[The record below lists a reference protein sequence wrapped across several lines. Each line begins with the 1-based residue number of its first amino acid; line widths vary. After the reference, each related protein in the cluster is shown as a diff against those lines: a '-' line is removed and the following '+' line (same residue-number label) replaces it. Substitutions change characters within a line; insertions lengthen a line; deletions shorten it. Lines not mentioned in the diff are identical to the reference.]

1 MLTWIRNLLAAPVF
15 EGDEDKT
22 RIAGLLDVMLLTTL
36 LATVVGTIVMFWIEP
51 NEIVVNAL
59 FGVILVVLI
68 FGLRALTRRG
78 HVQLVGTLFS
88 SMLWGGMTFLLFTG
102 EGIRDPSFTAYFLVV
117 AIASLLLGARAATVF
132 GLLSI
137 LGMLGIFYAEIS
149 GAITVPVQALAGP
162 VHAVTL
168 ATTLG
173 LTTLLLRSAV
183 RSISEGFG
191 RARSYAA
198 ELEEERE
205 HLEQTVEERTLDLT
219 RRARYL
225 EATAEVARAAA
236 SVLDLQELLSQTA
249 ALISERFGFYHT
261 AIYLLDPTGEWAAL
275 GAASS
280 EGGQRMLAH
289 GHRLRVGQEGIVGY
303 VTDQGRPRI
312 ALDVGADAAFFDIP
326 DLPDTRSEMALPL
339 RARGQIIGALDVQST
354 EPGAFIDEDVAVL
367 QTLADQVALAISNT
381 RLFQQAQE
389 SLAAERRAY
398 GEIVRE
404 AWQQMVR
411 ARPDLGYLCVPHGV
425 YPVESAWRPEM
436 VQASQAG
443 QTVRDG
449 RSTVVIPVNIRD
461 RVVGAVR
468 LRKPDDAGEWTAEEI
483 ALMETVTEQLSVALE
498 GARLYQDAQRR
509 AARER
514 LTREITDKMRRATG
528 VEGIVQTA
536 VDELFSALGA
546 SRTFVRLGDG
556 PSAPEDGNADQK
568 K

>member
-22 RIAGLLDVMLLTTL
+22 RIAGLLDVMLLTTT
-36 LATVVGTIVMFWIEP
+36 LATVVGTIAMYWVEP
-51 NEIVVNAL
+51 TEIVTDTI
-59 FGVILVVLI
+59 FGIVLI
-68 FGLRALTRRG
+68 VLISGLRVLARRG

-88 SMLWGGMTFLLFTG
+88 SMMWGGMTFLLYIG
-102 EGIRDPSFTAYFLVV
+102 EGVRDPSVTAYFLVI
-117 AIASLLLGARAATVF
+117 AIASLLLGARAATIF

-137 LGMLGIFYAEIS
+137 LAMLGILYAEIS
-149 GAITVPVQALAGP
+149 GAITVPLRASAGP
-162 VHAVTL
+162 VHAVTI
-168 ATTLG
+168 AVTLG

-183 RSISEGFG
+183 RSINAGFG

-205 HLEQTVEERTLDLT
+205 HLERTVEERTLDLT

-236 SVLDLQELLSQTA
+236 SVLDLQELLSQTV

-280 EGGQRMLAH
+280 EGGQRMLRR

-303 VTDQGRPRI
+303 VTAQGRPRI

-326 DLPDTRSEMALPL
+326 DLADTRSEMALPL
-339 RARGQIIGALDVQST
+339 RAQGQIIGALDVHSAKP
-354 EPGAFIDEDVAVL
+354 EAFSDEDVAVV

-381 RLFQQAQE
+381 RLFQQVQE
-389 SLAAERRAY
+389 SLKAERRAY
-398 GEIVRE
+398 REIVRE
-404 AWQQMVR
+404 AWKQMVR
-411 ARPDLGYLCVPHGV
+411 ARPELGYLCIPHGV
-425 YPVESAWRPEM
+425 YPVESPWRPEM

-443 QTVRDG
+443 RTVRDG
-449 RSTVVIPVNIRD
+449 GTTVVIPVRIRD
-461 RVVGAVR
+461 QVTGAVR
-468 LRKPDDAGEWTAEEI
+468 LRKPDDAGEWTAEEV
-483 ALMETVTEQLSVALE
+483 ALMETLTEQLSVALE
-498 GARLYQDAQRR
+498 SARLYQDAQHR

-514 LTREITDKMRRATG
+514 LTREITDKMRRASG
-528 VEGIVQTA
+528 VEGIVQTT
-536 VDELFSALGA
+536 VDELFDVLGA

-568 K
+568 E

>member
-22 RIAGLLDVMLLTTL
+22 RIAGLLDVMLLTTTM
-36 LATVVGTIVMFWIEP
+36 ATVVGTIVMFWIEP
-51 NEIVVNAL
+51 NEIVINAV

-78 HVQLVGTLFS
+78 HVRPVGVLFS

-168 ATTLG
+168 AATLG

-236 SVLDLQELLSQTA
+236 SVLDLQELLSQTV

-280 EGGQRMLAH
+280 EGGQRMLKR

-303 VTDQGRPRI
+303 VTAQGRPRI

-326 DLPDTRSEMALPL
+326 DLPDTHSEMALPL
-339 RARGQIIGALDVQST
+339 RARGQIIGALDVQSAKP
-354 EPGAFIDEDVAVL
+354 EAFSDEDVAVV

-398 GEIVRE
+398 GEIIRE
-404 AWQQMVR
+404 AWKQMVR
-411 ARPDLGYLCVPHGV
+411 ARPELGYLCVPHGI
-425 YPVESAWRPEM
+425 YPVDSPWRPEM
-436 VQASQAG
+436 MQAIQAG
-443 QTVRDG
+443 RTVQDG
-449 RSTVVIPVNIRD
+449 GTTVVIPVRIRD
-461 RVVGAVR
+461 RVTGAIR

-498 GARLYQDAQRR
+498 SARLYQDAQRR

-514 LTREITDKMRRATG
+514 MTREITDKMRRATG

-536 VDELFSALGA
+536 VDELFDVLGA

-568 K
+568 E

>member
-36 LATVVGTIVMFWIEP
+36 LATVVGTIAMYWIEP
-51 NEIVVNAL
+51 TEIVFDTI
-59 FGVILVVLI
+59 FGIVLVVLI
-68 FGLRALTRRG
+68 SGLRALTRRG
-78 HVQLVGTLFS
+78 HVQLVGALFS
-88 SMLWGGMTFLLFTG
+88 SLLWGGMTFLLYIG
-102 EGIRDPSFTAYFLVV
+102 EGVRDPSVTAYFLVI
-117 AIASLLLGARAATVF
+117 AIASLLLGARAAAIF

-137 LGMLGIFYAEIS
+137 LTMLGILYAEIS
-149 GAITVPVQALAGP
+149 GAITVPPRASAGP
-162 VHAVTL
+162 VHAVTI
-168 ATTLG
+168 AATLG

-183 RSISEGFG
+183 RSINVGFG
-191 RARSYAA
+191 RARSYAT

-236 SVLDLQELLSQTA
+236 SVLDLQELLSQTV

-280 EGGQRMLAH
+280 EGGQRMLRR

-303 VTDQGRPRI
+303 VTDQGQPRI
-312 ALDVGADAAFFDIP
+312 ALDVGTDAAFFDIP

-339 RARGQIIGALDVQST
+339 RARGQIIGALDVQSAKP
-354 EPGAFIDEDVAVL
+354 EAFSDEDVAVL

-389 SLAAERRAY
+389 SLEAERRAY
-398 GEIVRE
+398 REIVRE
-404 AWQQMVR
+404 AWKQIVR
-411 ARPDLGYLCVPHGV
+411 ARPELGYLCVPHGV
-425 YPVESAWRPEM
+425 YPAESPWRPEM

-443 QTVRDG
+443 RTVRDG
-449 RSTVVIPVNIRD
+449 GTTVVIPVRIRD
-461 RVVGAVR
+461 QVTGAVR
-468 LRKPDDAGEWTAEEI
+468 LRKRDDAGEWTAEEI
-483 ALMETVTEQLSVALE
+483 ALMETLTEQLSVALE
-498 GARLYQDAQRR
+498 SARLYQDAQHR

-536 VDELFSALGA
+536 VDELFDVLGA

-568 K
+568 E